1 MNDDYF
7 MKIST
12 EKKTVMKYLSK
23 AYFNVAVLSCK
34 SSQVNCSSF
43 YTMIMPFSPWDL
55 HLFGLKGIKKTELL
69 FPFCV
74 LHTFF
79 SQSSGAFCL
88 TALISTPN
96 IRLHY
101 VAESLLMLSL
111 STKPSG
117 PTMATLTRSSYL
129 PRW

>member
-1 MNDDYF
+1 MNDNYF
-7 MKIST
+7 RKIST
-12 EKKTVMKYLSK
+12 EKNSYEILQQSI
-23 AYFNVAVLSCK
+23 FQCSFFLSCK
-34 SSQVNCSSF
+34 SSQANCSSF

-96 IRLHY
+96 IRLHH